1 MKSLVKNIIIVIES
15 ALILIMALVIAL
27 LWKREPDAILTNT
40 GSIENADENTK
51 NTVDTESV
59 KKRVE
64 ENYYELSGKKVLM
77 NDSTFGE
84 IWFPALENVPAFSR
98 NKEDIKTRNGR
109 KYYVENSKITSRIG
123 VDVSIHQN
131 DIDWN
136 KVKESGIDFAMI
148 RLGYRGY
155 GTGEAL
161 LDDNFKQNIEGA
173 ATAGIDT
180 GVYFFSQA
188 ITVDEA
194 IEEAQMVIDTLKDCD
209 VTYPVV
215 YDWEIIY
222 DDNARTDNVPV
233 DVLTD
238 CCVAFCEA
246 VKDAGYTPMVYQ
258 NKKTTMFKLDLERLK
273 NYDFWLAE
281 YNSNPSY
288 YYDFSMWQYTSTGS
302 VPGIEGDVDLNIS
315 FKDYAK

>member
-1 MKSLVKNIIIVIES
+1 MKSLVKNIVIVVES
-15 ALILIMALVIAL
+15 ALIIMLTLACIL
-27 LWKREPDAILTNT
+27 LWKREPLAITASTNP
-40 GSIENADENTK
+40 EKQNNTAEIDPEAIK
-51 NTVDTESV
+51 E
-59 KKRVE
+59 RVE
-64 ENYYELSGKKVLM
+64 KNYYELSGKKVLM
-77 NDSTFGE
+77 DDSTFGE
-84 IWFPALENVPAFSR
+84 IWFPALENVPAFS
-98 NKEDIKTRNGR
+98 KEKELIKTRNGR
-109 KYYVENSKITSRIG
+109 KYYVENSEITSLLG

-131 DIDWN
+131 DIDWK

-161 LDDNFKQNIEGA
+161 IDENFVQNIEGA
-173 ATAGIDT
+173 AAAGIDT

-194 IEEAQMVIDTLKDCD
+194 IEEAQMVIDALKGYD

-222 DDNARTDNVPV
+222 DDKARTDDVPV

-258 NKKTTMFKLDLERLK
+258 NKKTTMFKLDLERLTD
-273 NYDFWLAE
+273 YDFWLAE

-288 YYDFSMWQYTSTGS
+288 YYDFTMWQYTSTGS

-315 FKDYAK
+315 FKDYSK